1 MLRLNKQ
8 TISKYLENNCKRQ
21 LFLNL
26 HSDGDLDNVTY
37 PRRLPRPAIQEI
49 RRLGE
54 QWEADKISDL
64 RNGFGSQRVIES
76 RIVTPGQVDR
86 FTERNLLPD
95 LNNAQPDTFV
105 IQGQYQLPL
114 SFRLQ
119 RSLVQYEQAPIALGY
134 SELRPD
140 VIWIRQPGTFSRC
153 ISADGRVLYL
163 PANDP
168 RLQLQL
174 IDIKLTSEASTQ
186 HFTEVAYYILALAG
200 WLEENG
206 LSDRFVVVPDG
217 AVWPGS
223 LDDSALISFANNS
236 RSSGSSPLISELN
249 GALQD
254 DLEIIPFEP
263 IEQRISTFFSR
274 DLIEVINAN
283 LQGNWA
289 TLPWHINQGC
299 AACEFLGIDAN
310 PDRWHDNHCHPE
322 AINTD
327 RITKIPYLGRGGKS
341 ELEEQGVNTTAQLQG
356 LPPTAQVFQDNS
368 QLRADRRMLITRTEA
383 MNTGNPI
390 LPLGRR
396 TTLLPESK
404 DTDLKIFLTLDF
416 DPGSGLT
423 YAFGFKAVWWNPLPS
438 THRWG
443 IDPLPPATPPNKRQ
457 FVFIVPDRNPNS
469 ELTQLLAVCQAIVD
483 SISQVGSALTN
494 AGYTGGEAQPKVH
507 FYIWD
512 PVQAKHIRRVMGRH
526 INSPQLQ
533 TQFQGLIWRF
543 PPENLLPDAEM
554 EQRSPVSVVKSAVR
568 QLLGLPIRYDY
579 SLLQAARVYRPNGV
593 DENDFW
599 VHPLFESGLGD
610 QIPFERAH
618 EIWSR
623 RGYRNAAGT
632 TFIPWNTLQNHM
644 ERAVEKKLLAL
655 ECIVGRLERDLKNQS
670 RLLLKPKSVALRRP
684 RQRRGMSADGQLWL
698 SYALLDVVSEQMEIL
713 ANRAMEV
720 EEREAKYKAAVL
732 ETRLTGQERDEVLA
746 RINNN
751 IDPQRVWVYRLRS
764 TSADVKMDPDDFDWA
779 LSPVDFPGFLD
790 LSVYNLVNKDPN
802 LALLLTGNPSKI
814 YYPLENM
821 TQVTIIDID
830 RENLTIVIRPDDLAF
845 LQSAETRGIVDFS
858 QNVVLDNIHKDY
870 WTGRLER
877 CLRAIGDPSIAT
889 PDPATL
895 EALNQRNRS

>member
-26 HSDGDLDNVTY
+26 HRDGDLDNIAY
-37 PRRLPRPAIQEI
+37 PQRLPRPAIQEI
-49 RRLGE
+49 RRLGD
-54 QWEADKISDL
+54 QWEADKVSDL
-64 RNGFGSQRVIES
+64 RNAFGEQRVIES
-76 RIVTPGQVDR
+76 RTVIPGQVDR
-86 FTERNLLPD
+86 FAERNLLHD
-95 LNNAQPDTFV
+95 LNNAQPDTFI

-114 SFRLQ
+114 SFRLH
-119 RSLVQYEQAPIALGY
+119 RGLVQFEQAPITLEY

-140 VIWIRQPGTFSRC
+140 VIWIRQPGTFSRFV
-153 ISADGRVLYL
+153 SSDGHVLGL
-163 PANDP
+163 PDGDT
-168 RLQLQL
+168 RFQLQL

-186 HFTEVAYYILALAG
+186 HFTEVAYYILALGG

-206 LSDRFVVVPDG
+206 INDRFIVVPDG

-236 RSSGSSPLISELN
+236 RSSGSTPAIGELTE
-249 GALQD
+249 ALQE

-263 IEQRISTFFSR
+263 IDQRISTFFVR
-274 DLIEVINAN
+274 DLIEVINAQ
-283 LQGNWA
+283 LQGNWT

-310 PDRWHDNHCHPE
+310 PDRWHLNHCHPE

-327 RITKIPYLGRGGKS
+327 RITKIPYLGRGGKA
-341 ELEEQGVNTTAQLQG
+341 ELEENGVNTTAQLQV
-356 LPPTAQVFQDNS
+356 LPPSAQVFQENS
-368 QLRADRRMLITRTEA
+368 QLRADRRMLLARTEA
-383 MNTGNPI
+383 LSTENPV
-390 LPLGRR
+390 LPMGRR

-404 DTDLKIFLTLDF
+404 DTNLKIYLTLDF

-423 YAFGFKAVWWNPLPS
+423 YAFGYKAVWWNPLPS
-438 THRWG
+438 THQWG
-443 IDPLPPATPPNKRQ
+443 IDPLPPAAPPNRRQ

-483 SISQVGSALTN
+483 SVTEVGRALSN
-494 AGYTGGEAQPKVH
+494 AGYTGTQAQPKVH

-533 TQFQGLIWRF
+533 SQFQGLIWRF

-554 EQRSPVSVVKSAVR
+554 EQKSPVSVVKSAVR

-579 SLLQAARVYRPNGV
+579 SLLQAARVYHPNEIDG
-593 DENDFW
+593 NIFW

-655 ECIVGRLERDLKNQS
+655 ESVVGRLERDLKNQS
-670 RLLLKPKSVALRRP
+670 RLLLKPKSVALQRP
-684 RQRRGMSADGQLWL
+684 RQRRNMSADGQLWL
-698 SYALLDVVSEQMEIL
+698 NYAMLGVVSEQMEIL

-732 ETRLTGQERDEVLA
+732 DTRLVGQERDEVLA
-746 RINNN
+746 RLNNN
-751 IDPQRVWVYRLRS
+751 TNPQRVWVYRLRP
-764 TSADVKMDPDDFDWA
+764 TSSDVKMDPDDFAWA

-790 LSVYNLVNKDPN
+790 LRVYDLANRDPN
-802 LALLLTGNPSKI
+802 LALQFTGNPNKI
-814 YYPLENM
+814 YSTIENM
-821 TQVTIIDID
+821 AQVTIVDID
-830 RENLTIVIRPDDLAF
+830 RENLTIVIQPDNLSF
-845 LQSAETRGIVDFS
+845 LQAVETRGIADLS
-858 QNVVLDNIHKDY
+858 QNVVLDQIHKDY
-870 WTGRLER
+870 WTDRLER
-877 CLRAIGDPSIAT
+877 CLRAIGNPPIAT
-889 PDPATL
+889 PDPATR
-895 EALNQRNRS
+895 EALNQRNRR